1 LINVSVLKHLGTGM
15 TAGFAIG
22 GSTAKTVLIRAVGPS
37 LGAPPFNI
45 AGAIADPQL
54 TLFSGQTNI
63 GSNDNWGGTATLVS
77 TFNQVG
83 AFALSSTTSRDAAL
97 LVTLQPGTYTVQV
110 SGVGGTTGIAIV
122 EIYDVP

>member
-1 LINVSVLKHLGTGM
+1 VN
-15 TAGFAIG
+15 
-22 GSTAKTVLIRAVGPS
+22 
-37 LGAPPFNI
+37 
-45 AGAIADPQL
+45 
-54 TLFSGQTNI
+54 
-63 GSNDNWGGTATLVS
+63 

-110 SGVGGTTGIAIV
+110 SGVGGTTGVAIV

>member
-1 LINVSVLKHLGTGM
+1 M

-37 LGAPPFNI
+37 LGTPPFNI

-63 GSNDNWGGTATLVS
+63 GSNDNWGGTATLVN

-110 SGVGGTTGIAIV
+110 SGVGSTTGVAIV